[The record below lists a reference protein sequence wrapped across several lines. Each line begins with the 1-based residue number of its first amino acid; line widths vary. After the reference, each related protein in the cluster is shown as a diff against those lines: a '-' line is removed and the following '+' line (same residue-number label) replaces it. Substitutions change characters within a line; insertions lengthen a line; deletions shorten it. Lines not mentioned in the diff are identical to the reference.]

1 MLASCSQASSPQN
14 GEKINFCCLS
24 HPRYGI
30 LLWEPKL
37 RRLSFTVCSW
47 VLVPIP
53 MCVGLGVR
61 GVPHSN
67 KQFLGHQL
75 GVLQFNSILTL
86 CTQRQHH
93 IPQVKGSVPKT
104 APTAGA
110 NSKSGL
116 SPMLLSNWLSVGGSQ
131 DSLLRFDEFARAA
144 HRTQRNLLL
153 TRLPVY

>member
-53 MCVGLGVR
+53 MCVGLGVG
-61 GVPHSN
+61 GVPHTN

-93 IPQVKGSVPKT
+93 IPQVKGS
-104 APTAGA
+104 APQDCPHCRCQQQVWVVAYA
-110 NSKSGL
+110 SEQLAVSRRFPRL
-116 SPMLLSNWLSVGGSQ
+116 S
-131 DSLLRFDEFARAA
+131 
-144 HRTQRNLLL
+144 T
-153 TRLPVY
+153 PVRRIC